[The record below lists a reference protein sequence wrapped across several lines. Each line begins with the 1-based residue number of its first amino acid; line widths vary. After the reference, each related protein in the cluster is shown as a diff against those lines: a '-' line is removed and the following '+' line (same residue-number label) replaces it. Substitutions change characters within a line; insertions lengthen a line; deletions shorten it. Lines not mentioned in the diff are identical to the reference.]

1 MSLCSTWPNN
11 TIDVAYGCSTPS
23 GGVWESLDNTM
34 NTSDTLRC
42 AILCL
47 QKQEVG
53 CCYLGNEAGCYW
65 YAGGL
70 AGAQNGDNGAM
81 AVTCNSGKSQI
92 ILLLSL
98 G

>member
-1 MSLCSTWPNN
+1 
-11 TIDVAYGCSTPS
+11 
-23 GGVWESLDNTM
+23 M

-98 G
+98 GYKKSEMGNIYEYSLLLTLCIWNRFIL